1 MKIRKNITR
10 LLLCSVALLSSC
22 NIENK
27 MLQPVLFMSSQID
40 SGNSMQYYRA
50 KMKYVDD
57 TLFYKL
63 DTYDVF
69 DEYVRNVENC
79 TYENV
84 QIRSNE
90 MYVRNDIKV
99 VKYDTTVKDGY
110 NYIYHS
116 FYLGK
121 DIAFRISKYRDY

>member
-1 MKIRKNITR
+1 
-10 LLLCSVALLSSC
+10 
-22 NIENK
+22 

-50 KMKYVDD
+50 KMKYVDN

-79 TYENV
+79 TYENI

-90 MYVRNDIKV
+90 MYVRNEIKV
-99 VKYDTTVKDGY
+99 VKYDTNAKDGY

-116 FYLGK
+116 YYLGK
-121 DIAFRISKYRDY
+121 DIALRVSKYRDY

>member
-1 MKIRKNITR
+1 
-10 LLLCSVALLSSC
+10 
-22 NIENK
+22 
-27 MLQPVLFMSSQID
+27 MLQPVLFMSWQID

-50 KMKYVDD
+50 KMKYVDN

-99 VKYDTTVKDGY
+99 VEYDTTAKDGY